1 MLESCNQKIV
11 NLQEETIQSQLLGQQ
26 MFAEL
31 SNELPQNEVGG
42 NVNSSEGNDS
52 NNNIDAADH
61 ETDSSEPQRT
71 IRWCSSP
78 D

>member
-1 MLESCNQKIV
+1 
-11 NLQEETIQSQLLGQQ
+11 